1 MKKNKIISVFL
12 VFLLSFPCHF
22 LYNFFPNFIFA
33 SLFPVNESIWEHM
46 KIIYTSLLITS
57 VIEYIIIIKKNLN
70 VSNYLF
76 NYSITGILAIIIYLI
91 MYLPLEIIFGHS
103 FILAIILLF
112 ITYVISEI
120 INCYLMNFN
129 SIKNSLKY
137 GFIII
142 IITYFIFT
150 LFTYFPPKLTL
161 FRDPTNNNYG
171 ILKEDN

>member
-46 KIIYTSLLITS
+46 KIIYTSFLITS
-57 VIEYIIIIKKNLN
+57 V